1 MALDLSSILLG
12 LALAGI
18 PLLAVLWQVQRRAST
33 LHAELAMLNERLNT
47 AQLAQEGLSAQLDA
61 SRDEISDLGQANA
74 AKQAE
79 LAALRREVELSQL
92 ERDNARDAAHAW
104 SLERS
109 QKEAELRRLDAHA
122 AALAAELREQQ
133 DSHQQRLSD
142 LQGSRDELR
151 AQFAELA
158 GKIFDERE
166 QRFADTSSERL
177 GQLLDPL
184 KERIQS
190 FEKRVE
196 ESYQQEARERFSLG
210 KELERLQQLNLRLSD
225 EATNLTRAL
234 KGQKTQG
241 NWGELILERVLEHA
255 GLEKGRE
262 YQTQVSLKGPDGER
276 FQPDVLIM
284 LPGDKQVVVDSK
296 VSLTAYQ
303 QYVGADDDVI
313 GQAALKQHVLSLRN
327 HVKGLAGKDYKRLE
341 GLHSLDFVLLFV
353 PIEAAFSAALQAE
366 PNLFQE
372 AFDRN
377 IVIVSPTTLLA
388 TLRVIDSLW
397 KQERQSQNAREIAE
411 RAGWLYDKF
420 VLFIQDLDE
429 VGNRLQ
435 QLDKAYAAAR
445 NKLTEGRGNLVSRS
459 EQLKLLG
466 ARASKSLPADLLER
480 AMPDV
485 DGVAHPAEYAR
496 QARSSCR
503 RLRPIAQRSLIL
515 KPGSV
520 WHTAAPDFTTATPS
534 DAACGRCYGIR
545 FCLDYSGTCRL
556 SRALKAAGFTGLGRY
571 SRPAACTSAIIS
583 GRPSALITTPGTGS
597 PNRARSQRIRS
608 VPTSPPSRW

>member
-1 MALDLSSILLG
+1 MLD
-12 LALAGI
+12 
-18 PLLAVLWQVQRRAST
+18 
-33 LHAELAMLNERLNT
+33 ERLNM
-47 AQLAQEGLSAQLDA
+47 AQLAQEGLNAQLDA

-79 LAALRREVELSQL
+79 LAALRREVELLQL
-92 ERDNARDAAHAW
+92 ERDNARDTSHAW
-104 SLERS
+104 SLERA
-109 QKEAELRRLDAHA
+109 QKESELRRLDAQA
-122 AALAAELREQQ
+122 AALSAELREQQ

-151 AQFAELA
+151 AQFSELA

-166 QRFADTSSERL
+166 QRFAQTSNERL

-303 QYVGADDDVI
+303 QYVGADDEVI

-445 NKLTEGRGNLVSRS
+445 NKLTDGRGNLVSRS

-480 AMPDV
+480 AMTDV
-485 DGVAHPAEYAR
+485 DGVAHPAE
-496 QARSSCR
+496 
-503 RLRPIAQRSLIL
+503 
-515 KPGSV
+515 
-520 WHTAAPDFTTATPS
+520 
-534 DAACGRCYGIR
+534 
-545 FCLDYSGTCRL
+545 
-556 SRALKAAGFTGLGRY
+556 
-571 SRPAACTSAIIS
+571 
-583 GRPSALITTPGTGS
+583 
-597 PNRARSQRIRS
+597 
-608 VPTSPPSRW
+608 

>member
-1 MALDLSSILLG
+1 MALDQSSILLG
-12 LALAGI
+12 LALAGV
-18 PLLAVLWQVQRRAST
+18 PLLVLVWQLQRRASG
-33 LHAELAMLNERLNT
+33 HQAELNLLEERLNM
-47 AQLAQEGLSAQLDA
+47 AQLSQEGLSAQLDA
-61 SRDEISDLGQANA
+61 SRDEISDLGQANT

-79 LAALRREVELSQL
+79 LAALRREVELLQV
-92 ERDNARDAAHAW
+92 ERDNARDASHAW
-104 SLERS
+104 NLERA
-109 QKEAELRRLDAHA
+109 QKEAELRRLDAQA
-122 AALAAELREQQ
+122 AALSAELREQQ
-133 DSHQQRLSD
+133 EGHQQRLSD

-151 AQFAELA
+151 AQFSELA

-166 QRFADTSSERL
+166 QRFAQTSNERL

-276 FQPDVLIM
+276 FQPDVLIL

-313 GQAALKQHVLSLRN
+313 AQAALKQHVLSLRN

-445 NKLTEGRGNLVSRS
+445 NKLTDGRGNLVSRS

-466 ARASKSLPADLLER
+466 ARASKSLPTDLLER
-480 AMPDV
+480 AMTDIN
-485 DGVAHPAEYAR
+485 GVAHPAE
-496 QARSSCR
+496 
-503 RLRPIAQRSLIL
+503 
-515 KPGSV
+515 
-520 WHTAAPDFTTATPS
+520 
-534 DAACGRCYGIR
+534 
-545 FCLDYSGTCRL
+545 
-556 SRALKAAGFTGLGRY
+556 
-571 SRPAACTSAIIS
+571 
-583 GRPSALITTPGTGS
+583 
-597 PNRARSQRIRS
+597 
-608 VPTSPPSRW
+608 

>member
-1 MALDLSSILLG
+1 MALDLTSLLLG
-12 LALAGI
+12 LAVAAL
-18 PLLAVLWQVQRRAST
+18 PLLALAWQLQRR
-33 LHAELAMLNERLNT
+33 LALQRADAALLDERLST
-47 AQLAQEGLSAQLDA
+47 SQMAQEGLNAQLDA
-61 SRDEISDLGQANA
+61 SRDEISDLSHANA
-74 AKQAE
+74 AKQAD
-79 LAALRREVELSQL
+79 LAAARREVELLQQERGSAHEAAQL
-92 ERDNARDAAHAW
+92 WTQERA
-104 SLERS
+104 S
-109 QKEAELRRLDAHA
+109 KESELRHLDAHCASLGA
-122 AALAAELREQQ
+122 ALREQQ
-133 DSHQQRLSD
+133 ESHQQRLSD

-166 QRFADTSSERL
+166 QRFAETSQQQL

-196 ESYQQEARERFSLG
+196 ESYQQEARERFSLS
-210 KELERLQQLNLRLSD
+210 KELERLQQLNQRLSD

-284 LPGDKQVVVDSK
+284 LPGNKQVVVDAK

-303 QYVGADDDVI
+303 QYVSADDDVI

-327 HVKGLAGKDYKRLE
+327 HVKGLSGKDYKRLE

-435 QLDKAYAAAR
+435 QLDKAYGAAR

-466 ARASKSLPADLLER
+466 ARASKNLPADLLER
-480 AMPDV
+480 AMTDD
-485 DGVAHPAEYAR
+485 DGVLQLPE
-496 QARSSCR
+496 
-503 RLRPIAQRSLIL
+503 
-515 KPGSV
+515 
-520 WHTAAPDFTTATPS
+520 
-534 DAACGRCYGIR
+534 
-545 FCLDYSGTCRL
+545 
-556 SRALKAAGFTGLGRY
+556 
-571 SRPAACTSAIIS
+571 
-583 GRPSALITTPGTGS
+583 
-597 PNRARSQRIRS
+597 
-608 VPTSPPSRW
+608 

>member
-1 MALDLSSILLG
+1 MAMDLTSVLLG
-12 LALAGI
+12 LAGAALPLVALAWQLQRRLSSRLTELSLLEERLATA
-18 PLLAVLWQVQRRAST
+18 LLAQDG
-33 LHAELAMLNERLNT
+33 LN
-47 AQLAQEGLSAQLDA
+47 AQLDA
-61 SRDEISDLGQANA
+61 CRDEISDLGHANA
-74 AKQAE
+74 VKQAD
-79 LAALRREVELSQL
+79 LAAVRREVELLQI

-104 SLERS
+104 NLERAN
-109 QKEAELRRLDAHA
+109 KEAELRRLDAQA
-122 AALAAELREQQ
+122 ASLNAELREQQ
-133 DSHQQRLSD
+133 ESHQQRLSD

-166 QRFADTSSERL
+166 QRFAENSQQRL

-196 ESYQQEARERFSLG
+196 ESYQAEARERFSLG

-303 QYVGADDDVI
+303 QFVAADDEVI

-435 QLDKAYAAAR
+435 QLDKAYSAAR

-459 EQLKLLG
+459 EQLRLLG

-480 AMPDV
+480 AMTDADGAVLELPD
-485 DGVAHPAEYAR
+485 
-496 QARSSCR
+496 
-503 RLRPIAQRSLIL
+503 
-515 KPGSV
+515 
-520 WHTAAPDFTTATPS
+520 
-534 DAACGRCYGIR
+534 
-545 FCLDYSGTCRL
+545 
-556 SRALKAAGFTGLGRY
+556 
-571 SRPAACTSAIIS
+571 
-583 GRPSALITTPGTGS
+583 
-597 PNRARSQRIRS
+597 
-608 VPTSPPSRW
+608 

>member
-1 MALDLSSILLG
+1 MAMDLTSLLLG
-12 LALAGI
+12 LAGAAL
-18 PLLAVLWQVQRRAST
+18 PLLVLAWQLQRRASSSQS
-33 LHAELAMLNERLNT
+33 ELSLLEERLAT
-47 AQLAQEGLSAQLDA
+47 ALLAQEGLMAQLDA
-61 SRDEISDLGQANA
+61 SRDEVSDLSQANA
-74 AKQAE
+74 QKQAD
-79 LAALRREVELSQL
+79 LAAVRREVELLQI

-104 SLERS
+104 NLERAA
-109 QKEAELRRLDAHA
+109 KENELRRLDAQA
-122 AALAAELREQQ
+122 ASLQAELREQQ
-133 DSHQQRLSD
+133 ESHQQRLTD

-166 QRFADTSSERL
+166 QRFAETSQQRL

-196 ESYQQEARERFSLG
+196 ESYQAEARERFSLA

-303 QYVGADDDVI
+303 QYVGSDDPQI
-313 GQAALKQHVLSLRN
+313 AQAALKQHVLSLRN

-372 AFDRN
+372 AFDRH

-466 ARASKSLPADLLER
+466 GRASKSLPADLLER
-480 AMPDV
+480 AMTDA
-485 DGVAHPAEYAR
+485 DGRELELPE
-496 QARSSCR
+496 
-503 RLRPIAQRSLIL
+503 
-515 KPGSV
+515 
-520 WHTAAPDFTTATPS
+520 
-534 DAACGRCYGIR
+534 
-545 FCLDYSGTCRL
+545 
-556 SRALKAAGFTGLGRY
+556 
-571 SRPAACTSAIIS
+571 
-583 GRPSALITTPGTGS
+583 
-597 PNRARSQRIRS
+597 
-608 VPTSPPSRW
+608 

>member
-12 LALAGI
+12 LALAGV
-18 PLLAVLWQVQRRAST
+18 PLLAFVWQLQRRASG
-33 LHAELAMLNERLNT
+33 HQAELNLLEERLNM
-47 AQLAQEGLSAQLDA
+47 AQLAQDGLSAQLDA
-61 SRDEISDLGQANA
+61 SRDEISDLGQANT
-74 AKQAE
+74 AKQAD
-79 LAALRREVELSQL
+79 LAALRREVELLQV
-92 ERDNARDAAHAW
+92 ERDNAHDAAHAW
-104 SLERS
+104 NLERA
-109 QKEAELRRLDAHA
+109 QKEAELRHLGAQA
-122 AALAAELREQQ
+122 AGLSAELREQQ
-133 DSHQQRLSD
+133 ESHQQRLSD

-151 AQFAELA
+151 AQFSELA

-166 QRFADTSSERL
+166 QRFAQTSNERL

-276 FQPDVLIM
+276 FQPDVLIL

-303 QYVGADDDVI
+303 QFVGADDDVI

-445 NKLTEGRGNLVSRS
+445 NKLTDGRGNLVSRS

-466 ARASKSLPADLLER
+466 ARASKSLPPELLER
-480 AMPDV
+480 AMTDIN
-485 DGVAHPAEYAR
+485 GVAHPAE
-496 QARSSCR
+496 
-503 RLRPIAQRSLIL
+503 
-515 KPGSV
+515 
-520 WHTAAPDFTTATPS
+520 
-534 DAACGRCYGIR
+534 
-545 FCLDYSGTCRL
+545 
-556 SRALKAAGFTGLGRY
+556 
-571 SRPAACTSAIIS
+571 
-583 GRPSALITTPGTGS
+583 
-597 PNRARSQRIRS
+597 
-608 VPTSPPSRW
+608 

>member
-1 MALDLSSILLG
+1 MAMDLTSLLFG
-12 LALAGI
+12 LAGAAVPLLALAWH
-18 PLLAVLWQVQRRAST
+18 LQRQASAAQT
-33 LHAELAMLNERLNT
+33 ELALMEERLAT
-47 AQLAQEGLSAQLDA
+47 AHMAHDGLNAQLDA
-61 SRDEISDLGQANA
+61 CRDEISDLGQANA
-74 AKQAE
+74 ARQAE
-79 LAALRREVELSQL
+79 LAAACREVELLQI

-104 SLERS
+104 NLERAA
-109 QKEAELRRLDAHA
+109 KEAELRRLDAQA
-122 AALAAELREQQ
+122 ASLHAELREQQ
-133 DSHQQRLSD
+133 ESHQQRLDD

-166 QRFADTSSERL
+166 QRFAETSQQRL

-196 ESYQQEARERFSLG
+196 ESYQAEARERFSLG

-276 FQPDVLIM
+276 FQPDVLIY

-303 QYVGADDDVI
+303 QYVAAEDDSI
-313 GQAALKQHVLSLRN
+313 GQLALKQHVVSLRA
-327 HVKGLAGKDYKRLE
+327 HVKGLAGKDYKRLD

-429 VGNRLQ
+429 IGSRLQ
-435 QLDKAYAAAR
+435 QLDKAYSAAR
-445 NKLTEGRGNLVSRS
+445 NKLTEGRGNLISRS

-466 ARASKSLPADLLER
+466 ARASKSLPAELLER
-480 AMPDV
+480 AMADV
-485 DGVAHPAEYAR
+485 DGLPELPEETEKP
-496 QARSSCR
+496 QA
-503 RLRPIAQRSLIL
+503 
-515 KPGSV
+515 
-520 WHTAAPDFTTATPS
+520 
-534 DAACGRCYGIR
+534 
-545 FCLDYSGTCRL
+545 
-556 SRALKAAGFTGLGRY
+556 
-571 SRPAACTSAIIS
+571 
-583 GRPSALITTPGTGS
+583 
-597 PNRARSQRIRS
+597 
-608 VPTSPPSRW
+608 

>member
-1 MALDLSSILLG
+1 MTVDLASILLG
-12 LALAGI
+12 VVAGALPCLGWI
-18 PLLAVLWQVQRRAST
+18 MQLQRRQGARQGEQA
-33 LHAELAMLNERLNT
+33 LLEERLNA
-47 AQLAQEGLSAQLDA
+47 AQLAQAGLQAQLDA
-61 SRDEISDLGQANA
+61 SRDEISDLSEANTL
-74 AKQAE
+74 KQSQ
-79 LAALRREVELSQL
+79 LAAQGRELELLQID
-92 ERDNARDAAHAW
+92 RDNARDAAHAW
-104 SLERS
+104 HLERANR
-109 QKEAELRRLDAHA
+109 EAELRRLEAQSA
-122 AALAAELREQQ
+122 RLEAELREQQ
-133 DSHQQRLSD
+133 ESHQQRLED
-142 LQGSRDELR
+142 LQEARDTLR
-151 AQFAELA
+151 AQFAEMA
-158 GKIFDERE
+158 TKIFDERE
-166 QRFADTSSERL
+166 QRFAQTSQQHL

-225 EATNLTRAL
+225 EATNLTQAL

-262 YQTQVSLKGPDGER
+262 YQTQVSLKSADGER

-284 LPGDKQVVVDSK
+284 LPGDKQVVVDAK

-303 QYVGADDDVI
+303 QFVSTNDE
-313 GQAALKQHVLSLRN
+313 AALKQHVQSLRS
-327 HVKGLAGKDYKRLE
+327 HVKGLSSKDYNRLE

-372 AFDRN
+372 AFDRQ

-397 KQERQSQNAREIAE
+397 KQERQGQNAREIAE

-429 VGNRLQ
+429 LGSRLQ
-435 QLDKAYAAAR
+435 QVDKAYAAAR
-445 NKLTEGRGNLVSRS
+445 NKLCEGRGNLVSRS

-466 ARASKSLPADLLER
+466 ARASKSLPPDLLER
-480 AMPDV
+480 ALADAA
-485 DGVAHPAEYAR
+485 VAD
-496 QARSSCR
+496 QA
-503 RLRPIAQRSLIL
+503 LTE
-515 KPGSV
+515 PGS
-520 WHTAAPDFTTATPS
+520 DG
-534 DAACGRCYGIR
+534 D
-545 FCLDYSGTCRL
+545 
-556 SRALKAAGFTGLGRY
+556 
-571 SRPAACTSAIIS
+571 
-583 GRPSALITTPGTGS
+583 
-597 PNRARSQRIRS
+597 
-608 VPTSPPSRW
+608 

>member
-1 MALDLSSILLG
+1 MALDLNSILLG
-12 LALAGI
+12 LAVAGV
-18 PLLAVLWQVQRRAST
+18 PLLAFIWQLQRRASAH
-33 LHAELAMLNERLNT
+33 HAELALLEERLNM
-47 AQLAQEGLSAQLDA
+47 AQLAQEGLNAQLDA

-79 LAALRREVELSQL
+79 LAALSREVELLQV
-92 ERDNARDAAHAW
+92 ERDNTRDAAHAW
-104 SLERS
+104 SLERA
-109 QKEAELRRLDAHA
+109 QKETELRRLDAQSA
-122 AALAAELREQQ
+122 AQAAELREQQ
-133 DSHQQRLSD
+133 ENHQQRLND

-166 QRFADTSSERL
+166 QRFAQTSNERL

-196 ESYQQEARERFSLG
+196 ETYQQEARERFSLG

-303 QYVGADDDVI
+303 QFVAADDQVI

-459 EQLKLLG
+459 EQLKMLG
-466 ARASKSLPADLLER
+466 ARASKSLSPDLLER
-480 AMPDV
+480 AMTDV
-485 DGVAHPAEYAR
+485 NGVAHPAE
-496 QARSSCR
+496 
-503 RLRPIAQRSLIL
+503 
-515 KPGSV
+515 
-520 WHTAAPDFTTATPS
+520 
-534 DAACGRCYGIR
+534 
-545 FCLDYSGTCRL
+545 
-556 SRALKAAGFTGLGRY
+556 
-571 SRPAACTSAIIS
+571 
-583 GRPSALITTPGTGS
+583 
-597 PNRARSQRIRS
+597 
-608 VPTSPPSRW
+608 

>member
-1 MALDLSSILLG
+1 MAFELTSLLIGLG
-12 LALAGI
+12 LAAL
-18 PLLAVLWQVQRRAST
+18 PLLALAWHLQRR
-33 LHAELAMLNERLNT
+33 LAGAQAQVALLDERLSM
-47 AQLAQEGLSAQLDA
+47 AQMAQDGLNAQLDA
-61 SRDEISDLGQANA
+61 SRDEISDLSQANSA
-74 AKQAE
+74 RLAE
-79 LAALRREVELSQL
+79 LAAVRREVELLRQ
-92 ERDNARDAAHAW
+92 ECDNGRDAALGW
-104 SLERS
+104 SMERAS
-109 QKEAELRRLDAHA
+109 KEAELRRLDAQCA
-122 AALAAELREQQ
+122 AQSAELREQQ
-133 DSHQQRLSD
+133 ESHQQRLSD
-142 LQGSRDELR
+142 LQSSRDELR

-166 QRFADTSSERL
+166 QRFAETSQQQL
-177 GQLLDPL
+177 GQLLNPL

-196 ESYQQEARERFSLG
+196 ESYQNEARERFSLA

-284 LPGDKQVVVDSK
+284 LPGDKQVVVDAK

-303 QYVGADDDVI
+303 QYVAADDDVI
-313 GQAALKQHVLSLRN
+313 GQAALKQHVQSLRN
-327 HVKGLAGKDYKRLE
+327 HVKGLSGKDYKRLE

-366 PNLFQE
+366 PNLFQD
-372 AFDRN
+372 AFDRS

-420 VLFIQDLDE
+420 VLFVQDLDE
-429 VGNRLQ
+429 VGSRLQ
-435 QLDKAYAAAR
+435 QLDKAYSAAR
-445 NKLTEGRGNLVSRS
+445 NKLTEGRGNLISRS

-466 ARASKSLPADLLER
+466 ARASKQLPADLLER
-480 AMPDV
+480 AMTDEDGLMRLPD
-485 DGVAHPAEYAR
+485 
-496 QARSSCR
+496 
-503 RLRPIAQRSLIL
+503 
-515 KPGSV
+515 
-520 WHTAAPDFTTATPS
+520 
-534 DAACGRCYGIR
+534 
-545 FCLDYSGTCRL
+545 
-556 SRALKAAGFTGLGRY
+556 
-571 SRPAACTSAIIS
+571 
-583 GRPSALITTPGTGS
+583 
-597 PNRARSQRIRS
+597 
-608 VPTSPPSRW
+608 

>member
-1 MALDLSSILLG
+1 MAMDLTSLLFG
-12 LALAGI
+12 LAGAAVPLLALAWHLQRQAGAAQTEQA
-18 PLLAVLWQVQRRAST
+18 LL
-33 LHAELAMLNERLNT
+33 EERLAT
-47 AQLAQEGLSAQLDA
+47 AHMAHDGLNAQLDA
-61 SRDEISDLGQANA
+61 CRDEISDLSQANA

-79 LAALRREVELSQL
+79 LAAVSREVELLQI

-104 SLERS
+104 SLERAN
-109 QKEAELRRLDAHA
+109 KEAELRRLDAQA
-122 AALAAELREQQ
+122 ASLHAELREQQ
-133 DSHQQRLSD
+133 ESHQQRLDD

-166 QRFADTSSERL
+166 QRFAETSHQRL

-196 ESYQQEARERFSLG
+196 ESYQAEARERFSLG

-276 FQPDVLIM
+276 FQPDVLIY

-303 QYVGADDDVI
+303 QYVAAEDDAI
-313 GQAALKQHVLSLRN
+313 GQLALKQHVVSLRA
-327 HVKGLAGKDYKRLE
+327 HVKGLAGKDYKRLD

-429 VGNRLQ
+429 IGSRLQ
-435 QLDKAYAAAR
+435 QLDKAYSAAR
-445 NKLTEGRGNLVSRS
+445 NKLTEGRGNLISRS

-466 ARASKSLPADLLER
+466 ARASKSLPSELLER
-480 AMPDV
+480 AMTDA
-485 DGVAHPAEYAR
+485 DGLPELPEEAR
-496 QARSSCR
+496 EKTQ
-503 RLRPIAQRSLIL
+503 
-515 KPGSV
+515 G
-520 WHTAAPDFTTATPS
+520 
-534 DAACGRCYGIR
+534 
-545 FCLDYSGTCRL
+545 
-556 SRALKAAGFTGLGRY
+556 
-571 SRPAACTSAIIS
+571 
-583 GRPSALITTPGTGS
+583 
-597 PNRARSQRIRS
+597 
-608 VPTSPPSRW
+608 

>member
-1 MALDLSSILLG
+1 MAMDLTSLLLG
-12 LALAGI
+12 LAGAAL
-18 PLLAVLWQVQRRAST
+18 PLLVLAWQLQRRASSSQT
-33 LHAELAMLNERLNT
+33 ELSLLEERLAT
-47 AQLAQEGLSAQLDA
+47 AQLAQEGLAAQLDA
-61 SRDEISDLGQANA
+61 SRDEVSDLSQANA
-74 AKQAE
+74 LKQAD
-79 LAALRREVELSQL
+79 LAALRREVELLQI

-104 SLERS
+104 NLERAA
-109 QKEAELRRLDAHA
+109 KENELRRLDALA
-122 AALAAELREQQ
+122 ASLNAELREQQ
-133 DSHQQRLSD
+133 DSHQQRLTD

-166 QRFADTSSERL
+166 QRFAETSQQRL

-196 ESYQQEARERFSLG
+196 ESYQAEARERFSLA

-303 QYVGADDDVI
+303 QYVGSDDPQVA
-313 GQAALKQHVLSLRN
+313 QAALRQHVLSLRN

-372 AFDRN
+372 AFDRH

-480 AMPDV
+480 AMTD
-485 DGVAHPAEYAR
+485 AE
-496 QARSSCR
+496 
-503 RLRPIAQRSLIL
+503 
-515 KPGSV
+515 
-520 WHTAAPDFTTATPS
+520 
-534 DAACGRCYGIR
+534 GRE
-545 FCLDYSGTCRL
+545 LEL
-556 SRALKAAGFTGLGRY
+556 
-571 SRPAACTSAIIS
+571 PE
-583 GRPSALITTPGTGS
+583 
-597 PNRARSQRIRS
+597 
-608 VPTSPPSRW
+608 

>member
-1 MALDLSSILLG
+1 MALDLNSILLG
-12 LALAGI
+12 LAVAGV
-18 PLLAVLWQVQRRAST
+18 PLLAFIWQLQRRASAH
-33 LHAELAMLNERLNT
+33 HAELAWLEERLNM
-47 AQLAQEGLSAQLDA
+47 AQLAQEGLNAQLDA

-79 LAALRREVELSQL
+79 LAALSREVELLQV

-104 SLERS
+104 SLERA
-109 QKEAELRRLDAHA
+109 QKETELRRLDAQSA
-122 AALAAELREQQ
+122 AQAAELREQQ
-133 DSHQQRLSD
+133 ESHQQRLND

-166 QRFADTSSERL
+166 QRFAQTSNERL

-196 ESYQQEARERFSLG
+196 ETYQQEARERFSLG

-303 QYVGADDDVI
+303 QFVAADDQVI

-466 ARASKSLPADLLER
+466 ARASKSLPPDLLER
-480 AMPDV
+480 AMTDV
-485 DGVAHPAEYAR
+485 NGVAHPAE
-496 QARSSCR
+496 
-503 RLRPIAQRSLIL
+503 
-515 KPGSV
+515 
-520 WHTAAPDFTTATPS
+520 
-534 DAACGRCYGIR
+534 
-545 FCLDYSGTCRL
+545 
-556 SRALKAAGFTGLGRY
+556 
-571 SRPAACTSAIIS
+571 
-583 GRPSALITTPGTGS
+583 
-597 PNRARSQRIRS
+597 
-608 VPTSPPSRW
+608 

>member
-1 MALDLSSILLG
+1 MAMDLTSVLLG
-12 LALAGI
+12 LAGAALPLVALAWQLQRRLSSRQTELFLLEERLATA
-18 PLLAVLWQVQRRAST
+18 LLAQDG
-33 LHAELAMLNERLNT
+33 LN
-47 AQLAQEGLSAQLDA
+47 AQLDA
-61 SRDEISDLGQANA
+61 CRDEISDLGQANA
-74 AKQAE
+74 VKQAD
-79 LAALRREVELSQL
+79 LAAVRREVELLQI

-104 SLERS
+104 NLERAN
-109 QKEAELRRLDAHA
+109 KEAELRRLDAQA
-122 AALAAELREQQ
+122 ASLNAELREQQ
-133 DSHQQRLSD
+133 ESHQQRLSD

-166 QRFADTSSERL
+166 QRFAENSQQRL

-196 ESYQQEARERFSLG
+196 ESYQAEARERFSLG

-303 QYVGADDDVI
+303 QFVAADDEVI

-388 TLRVIDSLW
+388 TLRVIGSLW

-435 QLDKAYAAAR
+435 QLDKAYSAAR

-459 EQLKLLG
+459 EQLRLLG

-480 AMPDV
+480 AMTDADGALLELPD
-485 DGVAHPAEYAR
+485 
-496 QARSSCR
+496 
-503 RLRPIAQRSLIL
+503 
-515 KPGSV
+515 
-520 WHTAAPDFTTATPS
+520 
-534 DAACGRCYGIR
+534 
-545 FCLDYSGTCRL
+545 
-556 SRALKAAGFTGLGRY
+556 
-571 SRPAACTSAIIS
+571 
-583 GRPSALITTPGTGS
+583 
-597 PNRARSQRIRS
+597 
-608 VPTSPPSRW
+608 

>member
-1 MALDLSSILLG
+1 MALDLNSILLG
-12 LALAGI
+12 LVVAGV
-18 PLLAVLWQVQRRAST
+18 PLLAFIWQLQRRVSA
-33 LHAELAMLNERLNT
+33 HNAELALLEERLNM
-47 AQLAQEGLSAQLDA
+47 AQLAQEGLNAQLDA
-61 SRDEISDLGQANA
+61 GRDEISDLGQANA

-79 LAALRREVELSQL
+79 LAALSREVELLQV
-92 ERDNARDAAHAW
+92 ERDNARDAAHGW
-104 SLERS
+104 SLERA
-109 QKEAELRRLDAHA
+109 QKETELRRLDAQCA
-122 AALAAELREQQ
+122 AQAAELREQQ
-133 DSHQQRLSD
+133 ENHQQRLND

-166 QRFADTSSERL
+166 QRFAQTSNERL

-210 KELERLQQLNLRLSD
+210 KELERLQQLNLRLSE

-303 QYVGADDDVI
+303 QFVAADDQVI

-466 ARASKSLPADLLER
+466 ARASKSLPPDLLER
-480 AMPDV
+480 AMTDV
-485 DGVAHPAEYAR
+485 NGVAHPAE
-496 QARSSCR
+496 
-503 RLRPIAQRSLIL
+503 
-515 KPGSV
+515 
-520 WHTAAPDFTTATPS
+520 
-534 DAACGRCYGIR
+534 
-545 FCLDYSGTCRL
+545 
-556 SRALKAAGFTGLGRY
+556 
-571 SRPAACTSAIIS
+571 
-583 GRPSALITTPGTGS
+583 
-597 PNRARSQRIRS
+597 
-608 VPTSPPSRW
+608 

>member
-1 MALDLSSILLG
+1 MVMDLTSLLLG
-12 LALAGI
+12 LGGAAI
-18 PLLAVLWQVQRRAST
+18 PLLALAWHLQRKGAGQQ
-33 LHAELAMLNERLNT
+33 AEIALLDERLST
-47 AQLAQEGLSAQLDA
+47 AQMAQDGLSAQLDA
-61 SRDEISDLGQANA
+61 SRDEISDLSQANA
-74 AKQAE
+74 LKQAD
-79 LAALRREVELSQL
+79 LAALRREVELLRQ
-92 ERDNARDAAHAW
+92 ERDAAQDAAQAW
-104 SLERS
+104 SVERS
-109 QKEAELRRLDAHA
+109 AKEAELRQLDARCA
-122 AALAAELREQQ
+122 SLAAELREQQ
-133 DSHQQRLSD
+133 DSHQQRLND

-166 QRFADTSSERL
+166 QRFAETSQQQL
-177 GQLLDPL
+177 GQLLNPL

-196 ESYQQEARERFSLG
+196 ESYQQEARERFSLS
-210 KELERLQQLNLRLSD
+210 KELERLQQLNQRLSD

-284 LPGDKQVVVDSK
+284 LPGDKQVVVDAK

-303 QYVGADDDVI
+303 QYVSADDDVI
-313 GQAALKQHVLSLRN
+313 GQGALKQHVLSLRN
-327 HVKGLAGKDYKRLE
+327 HVKGLSGKDYKRLE

-353 PIEAAFSAALQAE
+353 PIEAAFSAALQAD

-372 AFDRN
+372 AFDRS

-435 QLDKAYAAAR
+435 QLDKAYGAAR

-466 ARASKSLPADLLER
+466 ARASKNLPPDLLER
-480 AMPDV
+480 AMTD
-485 DGVAHPAEYAR
+485 DEG
-496 QARSSCR
+496 
-503 RLRPIAQRSLIL
+503 LAQL
-515 KPGSV
+515 PE
-520 WHTAAPDFTTATPS
+520 
-534 DAACGRCYGIR
+534 
-545 FCLDYSGTCRL
+545 
-556 SRALKAAGFTGLGRY
+556 
-571 SRPAACTSAIIS
+571 
-583 GRPSALITTPGTGS
+583 
-597 PNRARSQRIRS
+597 
-608 VPTSPPSRW
+608 